1 MQKQVTFRLE
11 NKMFYF
17 PSIAQFPKNAVEYR
31 AFAESIPTNSPQMLN
46 VIFRDRT
53 SWKNLRSVFK
63 IFIISSK
70 CDMKNSYK
78 YSTIY

>member
-46 VIFRDRT
+46 VIISGSDILAGSAFR
-53 SWKNLRSVFK
+53 L
-63 IFIISSK
+63 
-70 CDMKNSYK
+70 
-78 YSTIY
+78 

>member
-31 AFAESIPTNSPQMLN
+31 AFAESIPTNSPKMLN
-46 VIFRDRT
+46 VIFSGSDVLEESAFR
-53 SWKNLRSVFK
+53 L
-63 IFIISSK
+63 
-70 CDMKNSYK
+70 
-78 YSTIY
+78 